1 VLSVVAGAFLVIGLT
16 SLLTSWSATRPNPV
30 ALLGARE

>member
-1 VLSVVAGAFLVIGLT
+1 VTGLT
-16 SLLTSWSATRPNPV
+16 SLLTVWSATRESPV